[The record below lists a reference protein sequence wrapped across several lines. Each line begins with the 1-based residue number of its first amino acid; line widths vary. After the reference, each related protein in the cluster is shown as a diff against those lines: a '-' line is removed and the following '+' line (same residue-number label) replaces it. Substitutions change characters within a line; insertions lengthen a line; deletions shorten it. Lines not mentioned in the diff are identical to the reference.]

1 MSRNNSV
8 STTSTKF
15 SSSTR
20 RTSLTRRTSFDSL
33 SPSGDHIISDFN
45 PTLILHFPPHG
56 AFKRSPAAGVEIH
69 DITPWLPGYNHH
81 TLTIPD
87 GVGPGD
93 IRAAVA
99 AQRWSEGDAARVRG
113 KGVAGSALVS
123 KRHSRWSSRSTIQT
137 KERERQYTDSAEWRV
152 PWGTAKPSTITLKP
166 AAGTGEREKRIDV
179 WCSREDR
186 RAQLWVMEGGV
197 SFVWRWEKSE
207 EEGREVLVLDKEG
220 GGMGSHR
227 IGVFLFKVRFPLKP
241 GLLPIVL
248 TSAFLQDSI
257 TPVSMLAPSSGTLIL
272 DERGLSRVVAVA
284 SILIF
289 LKRDRQRR
297 SMCGRT

>member
-20 RTSLTRRTSFDSL
+20 RTSLTRRTSFESL
-33 SPSGDHIISDFN
+33 SPSGDHVISDFN
-45 PTLILHFPPHG
+45 PTLILQIPPHG

-69 DITPWLPGYNHH
+69 DITPWLPGYNRH

-87 GVGPGD
+87 SVGPGD

-99 AQRWSEGDAARVRG
+99 ARGWSEGDAARIRE
-113 KGVAGSALVS
+113 KGSAGSALVS
-123 KRHSRWSSRSTIQT
+123 KRHSRWSSRSTVQMRV
-137 KERERQYTDSAEWRV
+137 RERHYTDSAEWRV
-152 PWGTAKPSTITLKP
+152 PWDTSKPSTITLKP
-166 AAGTGEREKRIDV
+166 SAGMGEREEKRIDV
-179 WCSREDR
+179 WCGREDR
-186 RAQLWVMEGGV
+186 RAQVWTMEGGV
-197 SFVWRWEKSE
+197 SFAWRWEKS

-220 GGMGSHR
+220 EGMGSHR
-227 IGVFLFKVRFPLKP
+227 IGMFLFK
-241 GLLPIVL
+241 
-248 TSAFLQDSI
+248 DSV
-257 TPVSMLAPSSGTLIL
+257 TPVSMLSPSSGTLIL
-272 DERGLSRVVAVA
+272 DERGLSRVVAVS

-297 SMCGRT
+297 GMCGRT